1 MKSVPAQR
9 PLLLLAALALALFA
23 APAIAQTDFDASLQD
38 LREHWAVANHEKRG
52 LPRIAALDT
61 LAQSA
66 VRLTALHPDRVE
78 VWIWSGMI
86 QATLAS
92 AGTGINSLN
101 AATAARID
109 LERAL
114 ALDPEA
120 MEGAAY
126 TTLGALYYKMPGWPV
141 GFGDR
146 EKAEKLL
153 RLALKISPD
162 GMDSNYFYGDF
173 LLEQGHRRKAREHLL
188 RAQRAQQ
195 APPHPGDALA
205 HAGRQRD
212 IAKLLARIDAQ

>member
-1 MKSVPAQR
+1 MKSVSAKR
-9 PLLLLAALALALFA
+9 PLFLLAALALVWFA
-23 APAIAQTDFDASLQD
+23 TPAVAQIDLDASLQD
-38 LREHWAVANHEKRG
+38 LRQRWAVANYEKRG

-78 VWIWSGMI
+78 VWIWSGII

-126 TTLGALYYKMPGWPV
+126 TTLGALYYKTPGWPV

-146 EKAEKLL
+146 KKAEKLL

-162 GMDSNYFYGDF
+162 AMDSNYFYGDF
-173 LLEQGHRRKAREHLL
+173 LLEQGQRRKARAHLL
-188 RAQRAQQ
+188 RAQQ

-212 IAKLLARIDAQ
+212 IAKLLARIHAQ

>member
-1 MKSVPAQR
+1 MKPLPAQR
-9 PLLLLAALALALFA
+9 QLFLLAILGLALFA
-23 APAIAQTDFDASLQD
+23 APAMAQTDLDASLQD
-38 LREHWAVANHEKRG
+38 LRQRWAVANYEKRG
-52 LPRIAALDT
+52 SPRIAALDT

-78 VWIWSGMI
+78 VWIWSGII

-114 ALDPEA
+114 TLDPEA

-146 EKAEKLL
+146 KKAEELL
-153 RLALKISPD
+153 LLALTISPN

-173 LLEQGHRRKAREHLL
+173 LLEQGQRRKAREHLL
-188 RAQRAQQ
+188 RAQQ
-195 APPHPGDALA
+195 APPHPGDELG

-212 IAKLLARIDAQ
+212 IAKLLARIHAQ

>member
-1 MKSVPAQR
+1 MKSVPAKR
-9 PLLLLAALALALFA
+9 PLFLLAALALVWFT
-23 APAIAQTDFDASLQD
+23 APAMAQTDLDASLQD
-38 LREHWAVANHEKRG
+38 LQQRWAVANYEKRG

-66 VRLTALHPDRVE
+66 IRLTALHPDRVE
-78 VWIWSGMI
+78 VWIWSGII

-126 TTLGALYYKMPGWPV
+126 ATLGALYYKMPGWPV

-173 LLEQGHRRKAREHLL
+173 LLEQGQRRKAREHLL
-188 RAQRAQQ
+188 RAQQ

-212 IAKLLARIDAQ
+212 IAKLLARIQAQ

>member
-1 MKSVPAQR
+1 MKRASVKR
-9 PLLLLAALALALFA
+9 PVYLLAVLALLLLSARTT
-23 APAIAQTDFDASLQD
+23 AQLDIDASINDLQQ
-38 LREHWAVANHEKRG
+38 RWAVANYEMRG
-52 LPRIAALDT
+52 QPRIAALEA

-66 VRLTALHPDRVE
+66 VRLRAMNPDRVA

-114 ALDPEA
+114 GMDPAA

-126 TTLGALYYKMPGWPV
+126 TSLGALYYKMPGWPL

-146 EKAEKLL
+146 RKAEELL
-153 RLALKISPD
+153 LQALKINPD
-162 GMDSNYFYGDF
+162 GIDSNYFYGDF
-173 LLEQGHRRKAREHLL
+173 LQEEGRRRLARIHLL
-188 RAQRAQQ
+188 RAQN
-195 APPHPGDALA
+195 APPRPAQALA
-205 HAGRQRD
+205 DTGRRRD
-212 IAKLLARIDAQ
+212 IAKLLAKIHAQ